1 MASTGTINT
10 RIRLKYDT
18 LANWNQY
25 DPQLLAG
32 EVAIAVVSDVVDPI
46 TNVPAVVMK
55 VGDGTKTF
63 SQLDFVSAKAAD
75 VNTYAKQTDANFKST
90 VESWVSAKVQDTNT
104 EYTIVKVNDYQYK
117 LQSKAIGG
125 QFADTGVVIDI
136 PNDTAAIQANADA
149 IALLNGNAETA
160 GSVAKSI
167 ADAIAALNLANTYE
181 AKGAAATA
189 LGEAKTYAESEAD
202 AAEAAAKSHADGLN
216 TAMDTRVKAVEAAL
230 GDTGSVAG
238 KITAAI
244 EALDVTDT
252 AVEGQYV
259 SAVNEVDGK
268 VVVSR
273 VALPDYSETYDAK
286 GAAAG
291 VQSNLDNEVT
301 RAQAAEKAASDAA
314 AAADAK
320 AVAAQSAAEA
330 ADAKAV
336 AAQGEVDALE
346 AYVGT
351 FTHATAQTVVE
362 YVNAK
367 TDGIATSGNLEAL
380 AGRVSAN
387 EGAIA
392 TLNSDKTVAGSVAH
406 TAAAAV
412 AEIVAGADASFDT
425 LKEIA
430 DWIKSDTTGAAKMA
444 ADIDAL
450 EALVGDT
457 AVATQISNA
466 INAALKVEGVDK
478 YALASELTALAGRV
492 STAEGKITTAEGKI
506 STLEGK
512 VSTLEGEMDSAEG
525 RIKTLEDVGAQANV
539 IETVK
544 VNGVALVP
552 DGSKAVNVAVPTGA
566 LASKDKVA
574 ETDLESTLANKI
586 NAKAEASA
594 LDALNTKVG
603 EIPTGSSATNV
614 VAYVNEKVAA
624 EGVAAVKTRLETA
637 EGKITTLEGASH
649 THANKA
655 ELDKVVDGDVAKWN
669 AAEQNAKNYADS
681 LASNYAAAVHNHE
694 ISEVN
699 GLQAALN
706 AKANDADLKAIA
718 KSGDIKDLTQTVGD
732 YVVFNCGTANT
743 VI

>member
-1 MASTGTINT
+1 MASTGTLNT
-10 RIRLKYDT
+10 RIRLKYDS
-18 LANWNQY
+18 LVNWNEH
-25 DPQLLAG
+25 DPILLDG
-32 EVAIAVVSDVVDPI
+32 EVGFATTTVNGKTEVLA
-46 TNVPAVVMK
+46 K
-55 VGDGTKTF
+55 VGGNNKKW
-63 SQLDFVSAKAAD
+63 SELEFVSAKAAD
-75 VNTYAKQTDANFKST
+75 VNSYAKQDDAVFKST
-90 VESWVSAKVQDTNT
+90 IESWVSAKVQDTNT
-104 EYTIVKVNDYQYK
+104 EYTLVKVNDYQYK
-117 LQSKAIGG
+117 LQSKPIGG
-125 QFADTGVVIDI
+125 SFTDTGVVIDI
-136 PNDTAAIQANADA
+136 PNDTAAIQANSDA

-216 TAMDTRVKAVEAAL
+216 TAMDTRVKAVEEAL

-320 AVAAQSAAEA
+320 AVAAQ
-330 ADAKAV
+330 
-336 AAQGEVDALE
+336 GEVDALE
-346 AYVGT
+346 TYVGT
-351 FTHATAQTVVE
+351 FTHATAKTVVE
-362 YVNAK
+362 YINAK

-450 EALVGDT
+450 EALVGDK
-457 AVATQISNA
+457 AVATQISEA
-466 INAALKVEGVDK
+466 IDAALKAEGADK
-478 YALASELTALAGRV
+478 YALAADLEALAGRV
-492 STAEGKITTAEGKI
+492 STV
-506 STLEGK
+506 EGK

-525 RIKTLEDVGAQANV
+525 RIKALEDVGAQANV
-539 IETVK
+539 IETIK
-544 VNGVALVP
+544 VNGSALTP
-552 DGSKAVNVAVPTGA
+552 SDKAVDISVPTGA
-566 LASKDKVA
+566 LAGKDKVA
-574 ETDLESTLANKI
+574 EADLASELATKI

-594 LDALNTKVG
+594 LDALSTKVG
-603 EIPTGSSATNV
+603 DIPSTSSASNV
-614 VAYVNEKVAA
+614 IAYIDEKVAG
-624 EGVAAVKTRLETA
+624 EGVAALKTRMDTA
-637 EGKITTLEGASH
+637 EGEIDALQADSH

-655 ELDKVVDGDVAKWN
+655 ELDKVAEGDVAKWN
-669 AAEQNAKNYADS
+669 AAEQNAKDYADG
-681 LASNYAAAVHNHE
+681 LASNYAAAVHKHE
-694 ISEVN
+694 ISDVN
-699 GLQAALN
+699 GLQAALVDIFKCVKLPMLHKNDSNVVAALVSKFLISKYSKLPQSLNILSN
-706 AKANDADLKAIA
+706 APPVAD
-718 KSGDIKDLTQTVGD
+718 
-732 YVVFNCGTANT
+732 
-743 VI
+743 

>member
-1 MASTGTINT
+1 MASTGTLNT
-10 RIRLKYDT
+10 RIRLKYDS
-18 LANWNQY
+18 LVNWNEH
-25 DPQLLAG
+25 DPILLDG
-32 EVAIAVVSDVVDPI
+32 EVGFATTTVNGKTEVLA
-46 TNVPAVVMK
+46 K
-55 VGDGTKTF
+55 VGGNNKKW
-63 SQLDFVSAKAAD
+63 SELEFVSAKAAD
-75 VNTYAKQTDANFKST
+75 VNSYAKQDDAVFKST
-90 VESWVSAKVQDTNT
+90 IESWVSAKVQDTNT
-104 EYTIVKVNDYQYK
+104 EYTLVKVNDYQYK
-117 LQSKAIGG
+117 LQSKPIGG
-125 QFADTGVVIDI
+125 SFADTGVVIDI
-136 PNDTAAIQANADA
+136 PNDTAAIQANSDA

-216 TAMDTRVKAVEAAL
+216 TAMDTRVKAVEEAL

-291 VQSNLDNEVT
+291 VQSNLDKEVE

-320 AVAAQSAAEA
+320 AAGAQSAAEA

-336 AAQGEVDALE
+336 AAQGDVDALE
-346 AYVGT
+346 EYVGT
-351 FTHATAQTVVE
+351 FTHATAKTVVE
-362 YVNAK
+362 YINAK

-450 EALVGDT
+450 EALVGDK
-457 AVATQISNA
+457 AVATQISEA
-466 INAALKVEGVDK
+466 IDTALKAEGADK
-478 YALASELTALAGRV
+478 YALASELSALAERV
-492 STAEGKITTAEGKI
+492 GTTEGKITTAEGKI

-525 RIKTLEDVGAQANV
+525 RIKALEDVGAQANV
-539 IETVK
+539 IETIK
-544 VNGVALVP
+544 VNGTALVP
-552 DGSKAVNVAVPTGA
+552 SDKAVDISVPTGA
-566 LASKDKVA
+566 LAGKDKVA
-574 ETDLESTLANKI
+574 EADLASELATKI

-594 LDALNTKVG
+594 LDALSTKVG
-603 EIPTGSSATNV
+603 DIPSTSSASNV
-614 VAYVNEKVAA
+614 IAYIDEKVAG
-624 EGVAAVKTRLETA
+624 EGVAALKTRMDTA
-637 EGKITTLEGASH
+637 EGEIDALQADSH

-655 ELDKVVDGDVAKWN
+655 ELDKVAEGDVAKWN
-669 AAEQNAKNYADS
+669 AAEQNAKDYADS
-681 LASNYAAAVHNHE
+681 LASNYAAAVHKHE
-694 ISEVN
+694 ISDVN
-699 GLQAALN
+699 GLQAALDL
-706 AKANDADLKAIA
+706 KANDADLKAIA
-718 KSGDIKDLTQTVGD
+718 KSGDIKDLTQTSGD
-732 YVVFNCGTANT
+732 YVIFDCGTAST

>member
-90 VESWVSAKVQDTNT
+90 IESWVSAKVQDTNT

-136 PNDTAAIQANADA
+136 PNDTAAIQANTDA

-181 AKGAAATA
+181 AKGAADEA
-189 LGEAKTYAESEAD
+189 LAAAKTYAEDEAD
-202 AAEAAAKSHADGLN
+202 AAESAAKGHADSLN
-216 TAMDTRVKAVEAAL
+216 TAMDTRVKAIEEAL
-230 GDTGSVAG
+230 GDAGSVAG

-286 GAAAG
+286 GAAAA
-291 VQSNLDNEVT
+291 VQGNLDKEVT

-320 AVAAQSAAEA
+320 AAGAQSAAEA

-336 AAQGEVDALE
+336 AAQGDVDALE
-346 AYVGT
+346 EYVGT

-362 YVNAK
+362 YINAK

-387 EGAIA
+387 ETALT

-412 AEIVAGADASFDT
+412 AEIVAGADVSFDT

-466 INAALKVEGVDK
+466 IDSALKIEGVDK

-506 STLEGK
+506 TTLEGK

-525 RIKTLEDVGAQANV
+525 RIKALEDVGAQANV

-552 DGSKAVNVAVPTGA
+552 DAKAVDIAVPTGA

-574 ETDLESTLANKI
+574 EADLDSALANKI

-603 EIPTGSSATNV
+603 DIPTGSSATNV

-655 ELDKVVDGDVAKWN
+655 ELDKVADGDVAKWN

-681 LASNYAAAVHNHE
+681 LAENYAPAVHTHVIND
-694 ISEVN
+694 VT
-699 GLQAALN
+699 GLQSALDS
-706 AKANDADLKAIA
+706 KANDASLKAIA
-718 KSGDIKDLTQTVGD
+718 KSGDIKDLTQTVGE
-732 YVVFNCGTANT
+732 YVVFDCGTANT

>member
-1 MASTGTINT
+1 MASTGTLNT
-10 RIRLKYDT
+10 RIRLKYDS

-32 EVAIAVVSDVVDPI
+32 EIAIATVPDAVDPI
-46 TNVPAVVMK
+46 TNAPAVVMK

-90 VESWVSAKVQDTNT
+90 IESWVSAKVQDTNT
-104 EYTIVKVNDYQYK
+104 EYTIVKVSDYQYK

-216 TAMDTRVKAVEAAL
+216 TAMDTRVKAVEEAL

-286 GAAAG
+286 GAAAA
-291 VQSNLDNEVT
+291 VQSNLDTEVG

-320 AVAAQSAAEA
+320 AVAAQGAAEA

-346 AYVGT
+346 TYVGT
-351 FTHATAQTVVE
+351 FTHATAKTVVE

-392 TLNSDKTVAGSVAH
+392 TLNSDKTVEGSVAY

-466 INAALKVEGVDK
+466 IDSALKVEGVDK
-478 YALASELTALAGRV
+478 YALASELTALAERV

-525 RIKTLEDVGAQANV
+525 RIKALEDVGAQANV

-552 DGSKAVNVAVPTGA
+552 SDKAVDIAVPTGA

-574 ETDLESTLANKI
+574 EADLESALANKI

-603 EIPTGSSATNV
+603 DIPTSSSASNV
-614 VAYVNEKVAA
+614 IAYVDEKVAA

-655 ELDKVVDGDVAKWN
+655 ELDKVAEGDVAKWN
-669 AAEQNAKNYADS
+669 AAEQNAKDYADS
-681 LASNYAAAVHNHE
+681 LAGNYAAAVHTHE
-694 ISEVN
+694 IADVN

-718 KSGDIKDLTQTVGD
+718 KSGDIKDLTQTSGD
-732 YVVFNCGTANT
+732 YVVFDCGTANT

>member
-1 MASTGTINT
+1 MASTGTLNT
-10 RIRLKYDT
+10 RIRLKYDS
-18 LANWNQY
+18 LANWNLH

-32 EVAIAVVSDVVDPI
+32 EIAIATVPDAVDPI

-90 VESWVSAKVQDTNT
+90 IESWVAAKVQDTNT

-117 LQSKAIGG
+117 LQSKSIGG

-189 LGEAKTYAESEAD
+189 LSEAKTYAEEKAG
-202 AAEAAAKSHADGLN
+202 AAETAAKGHADGLN
-216 TAMDTRVKAVEAAL
+216 TAMDNRVKVIEEAL
-230 GDTGSVAG
+230 GDAGSVAG

-252 AVEGQYV
+252 AIDGQYV

-273 VALPDYSETYDAK
+273 KALPDYTEVYDAK
-286 GAAAG
+286 GAAAT
-291 VQSNLDNEVT
+291 VQGNLDKEIE
-301 RAQAAEKAASDAA
+301 RAQAAEKANADAAKAADDKAA
-314 AAADAK
+314 AAAQAASVADGK
-320 AVAAQSAAEA
+320 AVAAQN
-330 ADAKAV
+330 D
-336 AAQGEVDALE
+336 VDALE
-346 AYVGT
+346 LLVGVLPEGT
-351 FTHATAQTVVE
+351 DATSVVD
-362 YVNAK
+362 YVNKK
-367 TDGIATSGNLEAL
+367 TAGIATDAAL
-380 AGRVSAN
+380 AELQAVVDEHEASLAVL
-387 EGAIA
+387 EGG
-392 TLNSDKTVAGSVAH
+392 KEVEGSVAAI
-406 TAAAAV
+406 AASAV
-412 AEIVAGADASFDT
+412 AEIVAGADTSFDT

-450 EALVGDT
+450 EALVGDKK
-457 AVATQISNA
+457 VATQISEA
-466 INAALKVEGVDK
+466 IDAALKVEGADK
-478 YALASELTALAGRV
+478 YALATELSALAERV
-492 STAEGKITTAEGKI
+492 GTAEGKIATAEGKI
-506 STLEGK
+506 STLEGD
-512 VSTLEGEMDSAEG
+512 VSALEGAMTFAEG
-525 RIKTLEDVGAQANV
+525 RIQALENVGAQANV

-552 DGSKAVNVAVPTGA
+552 SDKAVDISVPTGA
-566 LASKDKVA
+566 LAGKDKVA
-574 ETDLESTLANKI
+574 EADLVSDLANKI

-603 EIPTGSSATNV
+603 DIPSGSSATNV
-614 VAYVNEKVAA
+614 IAYVNEKVAA
-624 EGVAAVKTRLETA
+624 EGVAALKGRVETA
-637 EGKITTLEGASH
+637 EGEIDALQADSH

-655 ELDKVVDGDVAKWN
+655 ELDKVAEGDVAKWN
-669 AAEQNAKNYADS
+669 AAEQNAKDYADGLAKNYAP
-681 LASNYAAAVHNHE
+681 AVHGHE
-694 ISEVN
+694 IGEVN

-718 KSGDIKDLTQTVGD
+718 KSGDIKDLTQTTGD
-732 YVVFNCGTANT
+732 YVVFDCGTAST

>member
-1 MASTGTINT
+1 MASTGTLNT
-10 RIRLKYDT
+10 RIRLKYDS
-18 LANWNQY
+18 LANWNLH

-32 EVAIAVVSDVVDPI
+32 EIAIATVPDAVDPI
-46 TNVPAVVMK
+46 TNAPAVVMK

-63 SQLDFVSAKAAD
+63 SQLDYVSAKAAD

-90 VESWVSAKVQDTNT
+90 IESWVSAKVQDTNT

-117 LQSKAIGG
+117 LQSKSIGG

-189 LGEAKTYAESEAD
+189 LSEAKTYADGKAS
-202 AAEAAAKSHADGLN
+202 AAETAAKGHADGLN
-216 TAMDTRVKAVEAAL
+216 TAMDNRVKVIEEAL

-252 AVEGQYV
+252 AVDGQYV

-273 VALPDYSETYDAK
+273 KALPDYTEVYDAK
-286 GAAAG
+286 GAAAA
-291 VQSNLDNEVT
+291 VQGNLDKEIE
-301 RAQAAEKAASDAA
+301 RAQAAEKANADAAKAADDKAA
-314 AAADAK
+314 AAAQA
-320 AVAAQSAAEA
+320 ASVA
-330 ADAKAV
+330 DGKAV
-336 AAQGEVDALE
+336 AAQGDVDALE
-346 AYVGT
+346 GYVGT
-351 FTHATAQTVVE
+351 FTHATAKTVVE
-362 YVNAK
+362 YINAK

-392 TLNSDKTVAGSVAH
+392 TLNGGKEVEGSVAAV
-406 TAAAAV
+406 AAAAV
-412 AEIVAGADASFDT
+412 AEIVAGADESFDT

-444 ADIDAL
+444 TDIDAL
-450 EALVGDT
+450 EALVGDK
-457 AVATQISNA
+457 AVATQISEA
-466 INAALKVEGVDK
+466 IAAALKSEGADK
-478 YALASELTALAGRV
+478 YALASELEALAGRV

-525 RIKTLEDVGAQANV
+525 RIKALEDVGAQANV

-552 DGSKAVNVAVPTGA
+552 SDKAVDISVPTGA
-566 LASKDKVA
+566 LAAKDKIA
-574 ETDLESTLANKI
+574 EADLVSDLATKI

-603 EIPTGSSATNV
+603 DIPTGSSATNV
-614 VAYVNEKVAA
+614 IAYVNEKVAA
-624 EGVAAVKTRLETA
+624 EGVAALKGRVDTA
-637 EGKITTLEGASH
+637 ESEIDALQADSH

-655 ELDKVVDGDVAKWN
+655 ELDKVAEGDVAKWN
-669 AAEQNAKNYADS
+669 AAEGNAKAYADG
-681 LASNYAAAVHNHE
+681 LAKNYAAAVHGHE

-718 KSGDIKDLTQTVGD
+718 KSGDIKDLTQTAGD
-732 YVVFNCGTANT
+732 YVVFNCGSASE

>member
-1 MASTGTINT
+1 MASTGTLNT
-10 RIRLKYDT
+10 RIRLKYDS
-18 LANWNQY
+18 LVNWNEH
-25 DPQLLAG
+25 DPILLDG
-32 EVAIAVVSDVVDPI
+32 EVGFATTTVNGKTEVLA
-46 TNVPAVVMK
+46 K
-55 VGDGTKTF
+55 VGGNNKKW
-63 SQLDFVSAKAAD
+63 SELEFVSAKAAD
-75 VNTYAKQTDANFKST
+75 VNSYAKQDDAVFKST
-90 VESWVSAKVQDTNT
+90 IESWVSAKVQDTNT
-104 EYTIVKVNDYQYK
+104 EYTLVKVNDYQYK
-117 LQSKAIGG
+117 LQSKPIGG
-125 QFADTGVVIDI
+125 SFTDTGVVIDI
-136 PNDTAAIQANADA
+136 PNDTAAIQANSDA

-216 TAMDTRVKAVEAAL
+216 TAMDTRVKAVEEAL

-320 AVAAQSAAEA
+320 AVAAQ
-330 ADAKAV
+330 
-336 AAQGEVDALE
+336 GEVDALE
-346 AYVGT
+346 TYVGT
-351 FTHATAQTVVE
+351 FTHATAKTVVE
-362 YVNAK
+362 YINAK

-450 EALVGDT
+450 EALVGDK
-457 AVATQISNA
+457 AVATQISEA
-466 INAALKVEGVDK
+466 IDAALKAEGADK
-478 YALASELTALAGRV
+478 YALAADLEALAGRV
-492 STAEGKITTAEGKI
+492 STV
-506 STLEGK
+506 EGK

-525 RIKTLEDVGAQANV
+525 RIKALEDVGAQANV
-539 IETVK
+539 IETIK
-544 VNGVALVP
+544 VNGSALTP
-552 DGSKAVNVAVPTGA
+552 SDKAVDISVPTGA
-566 LASKDKVA
+566 LAGKDKVA
-574 ETDLESTLANKI
+574 EADLASELATKI

-594 LDALNTKVG
+594 LDALSTKVG
-603 EIPTGSSATNV
+603 DIPSTSSASNV
-614 VAYVNEKVAA
+614 IAYIDEKVAG
-624 EGVAAVKTRLETA
+624 EGVAALKTRMDTA
-637 EGKITTLEGASH
+637 EGEIDALQADSH

-655 ELDKVVDGDVAKWN
+655 ELDKVAEGDVAKWN
-669 AAEQNAKNYADS
+669 AAEQNAKDYADG
-681 LASNYAAAVHNHE
+681 LASNYAAAVHKHE
-694 ISEVN
+694 ISDVN
-699 GLQAALN
+699 GLQAALDL
-706 AKANDADLKAIA
+706 KANDADLKPIA
-718 KSGDIKDLTQTVGD
+718 KSGDIKDLTQTSGD
-732 YVVFNCGTANT
+732 YVIFDCGTAST